1 MPAKLTFSRRTFH
14 ASALAALAAGR
25 GAISA
30 KSLGGDEKKS
40 FPKGMYV
47 DVHTHLGQTWNT
59 TVPLTA
65 EELLRW
71 MDARSVAQ
79 AVVLP
84 LSSPESSSYLI
95 TTDFVLAQTA
105 PFRDR

>member
-1 MPAKLTFSRRTFH
+1 MTATSTISRRTFH
-14 ASALAALAAGR
+14 TGVLAGLAAGST
-25 GAISA
+25 AISA
-30 KSLGGDEKKS
+30 SLLRGDEKKS

-71 MDARSVAQ
+71 MDAHSVAQ
-79 AVVLP
+79 SVVLP
-84 LSSPESSSYLI
+84 LSSPMMLYL
-95 TTDFVLAQTA
+95 A
-105 PFRDR
+105 P